1 MSAAVLPCV
10 HSWWLALHASLSN
23 IGWEGEYLAA
33 LLAGRA
39 AMLASTWLIISEAIK
54 SANNKKKDNHLTV
67 KILSYFMCL
76 KIILQAIGSHCDYVK
91 LICHPKRNI
100 GNKTVQFIRIKYL
113 YSNSYLSVLISFQIT
128 MVYPVISNK
137 SFS

>member
-1 MSAAVLPCV
+1 M
-10 HSWWLALHASLSN
+10 
-23 IGWEGEYLAA
+23 AA

-39 AMLASTWLIISEAIK
+39 AMLASTQLIINEAIK
-54 SANNKKKDNHLTV
+54 SANNKKKDNCLRV

-76 KIILQAIGSHCDYVK
+76 EIILQAIGSHCDYVK
-91 LICHPKRNI
+91 QICHPKRNI

-113 YSNSYLSVLISFQIT
+113 YSNSYFSVLISFQII
-128 MVYPVISNK
+128 MVYPVISSK